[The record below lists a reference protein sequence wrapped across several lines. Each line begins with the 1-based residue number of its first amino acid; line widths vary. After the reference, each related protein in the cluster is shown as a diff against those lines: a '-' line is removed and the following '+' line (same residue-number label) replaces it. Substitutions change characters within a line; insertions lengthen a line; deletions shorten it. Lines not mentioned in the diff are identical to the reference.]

1 MPRRISDYPDAFA
14 GWNLISSLGSII
26 SVGATWL
33 FLHILYVQLVEGNA
47 TSRYPWLTVP
57 FNVDTLQS
65 LLTRAYNSLEWCL
78 NSPPKPHAFISLPI
92 QSSFETTLMVLKSSM
107 GPNEFAVV
115 LDQIVS
121 GGIFVSS
128 LFIKTMYSADTLSP
142 DMLEPITMINKPV
155 DIVDNIDR
163 TYAGV
168 EYINENLQHVR
179 NLHIDGPLNFDHS
192 TTLRNV

>member
-1 MPRRISDYPDAFA
+1 MPRRVSDYPDAFA

-26 SVGATWL
+26 SVGATLL

-92 QSSFETTLMVLKSSM
+92 QSSFETTLMVLKESM
-107 GPNEFAVV
+107 GPNELAFV
-115 LDQIVS
+115 LHQIIS
-121 GGIFVSS
+121 EGIFVAS
-128 LFIKTMYSADTLSP
+128 LIIKTMYSADHLTP

-155 DIVDNIDR
+155 DLLDNLDR

-168 EYINENLQHVR
+168 EYMNENLEQVMH
-179 NLHIDGPLNFDHS
+179 
-192 TTLRNV
+192 

>member
-92 QSSFETTLMVLKSSM
+92 QSSFETTLMVLKS
-107 GPNEFAVV
+107 
-115 LDQIVS
+115 
-121 GGIFVSS
+121 
-128 LFIKTMYSADTLSP
+128 
-142 DMLEPITMINKPV
+142 
-155 DIVDNIDR
+155 
-163 TYAGV
+163 
-168 EYINENLQHVR
+168 
-179 NLHIDGPLNFDHS
+179 
-192 TTLRNV
+192 